1 MTQLGDLLDDTRL
14 DLLTSSIE
22 ISSVEIDSRDCRE
35 GSLFFALP
43 GEHVHGA
50 RFAADAVARGAVAIV
65 GSEAMDVGV
74 PVVRVPASQVRA
86 LMSYASATITGHPE
100 SRMNIVGVTGT
111 NGKTSV
117 TTMVSALARALQW
130 NGAALGT
137 LTNER
142 TTPAAPELFRSL
154 RRIEEDFDPALARTV
169 VALEVSS
176 HALDQGRVEGLR
188 FAVAAFTNL
197 SHDHLDYHGTME
209 SYFLAKAKLFTPEHA
224 QRAVIWCDDPYG
236 QRLAETT
243 HLGVTPVR
251 RVDADDVTTSLAGT
265 TFFWRSHLVNTSL
278 VGGYNVDN
286 ALMAMA
292 VMSVL
297 GGSDVDVARAMADV
311 CGVRGRFEV
320 IHERDIDVVIDY
332 AHTPDGLRRL
342 LLDVRTL
349 RPSARV
355 ITVFGCG
362 GDRDRTKR
370 SEMGAVASELSDVAL
385 VTSDNPRSEPPD
397 NIIDAIMS
405 GVVSGA
411 VVQRISDR
419 REAIGEALAL
429 ATRGDIVVIAG
440 KGHETTQT
448 IGDLVVDFDD
458 AAVARELLK

>member
-1 MTQLGDLLDDTRL
+1 MQLGDLLDDTRL
-14 DLLTSSIE
+14 DLVTSSIE

-43 GEHVHGA
+43 GERSHGA
-50 RFAADAVARGAVAIV
+50 RFLADAVARGAVAIV
-65 GSEAMDVGV
+65 ASEPVDVQV
-74 PVVRVPASQVRA
+74 PVVHVPASQSRA
-86 LMSYASATITGHPE
+86 LMSHASATITGHPE

-117 TTMVSALARALQW
+117 ANMVSDLARSLQW

-154 RRIEEDFDPALARTV
+154 QRIAEDFDPALTRTI

-176 HALDQGRVEGLR
+176 HALDQHRVEGLR

-209 SYFLAKAKLFTPEHA
+209 SYFLAKAKLFTPEYA
-224 QRAVIWCDDPYG
+224 QRAVIWCDDSYG
-236 QRLAETT
+236 QRLAEAT

-251 RVDADDVTTSLAGT
+251 RVDAADVMTSLAGT
-265 TFFWRSHLVNTSL
+265 TFFWRNHLVNTPL

-286 ALMAMA
+286 ALMAMTIVSA
-292 VMSVL
+292 L
-297 GGSDVDVARAMADV
+297 GGSDVDIARAMADV
-311 CGVRGRFEV
+311 RGVRGRFEV
-320 IHERDIDVVIDY
+320 IHERDIDIVIDY
-332 AHTPDGLRRL
+332 AHTPVGLRRL

-349 RPSARV
+349 APSARV
-355 ITVFGCG
+355 VTVFGCG

-370 SEMGAVASELSDVAL
+370 PEMGAVASELSDAAI
-385 VTSDNPRSEPPD
+385 VTSDNPRSESPD
-397 NIIDAIMS
+397 DIIDAIMA
-405 GVVSGA
+405 GVRPGA
-411 VVQRISDR
+411 AVQRISDR
-419 REAIGEALAL
+419 REAIVEALAL
-429 ATRGDIVVIAG
+429 ATPGDVVVIAG

-448 IGDLVVDFDD
+448 IGDVVVNFDD